1 MRKIAT
7 FLKEM
12 LFPVKADALEAT
24 LEEELIDEEED
35 TLVPTDE
42 DSTRLRAF
50 TLLCADVYT
59 VSDKFFEKY
68 VEPD

>member
-24 LEEELIDEEED
+24 HEREEGVSSKSCAEDARIRAEVDEISYQYFKKYSEE
-35 TLVPTDE
+35 PE
-42 DSTRLRAF
+42 
-50 TLLCADVYT
+50 CAIWG
-59 VSDKFFEKY
+59 S
-68 VEPD
+68 